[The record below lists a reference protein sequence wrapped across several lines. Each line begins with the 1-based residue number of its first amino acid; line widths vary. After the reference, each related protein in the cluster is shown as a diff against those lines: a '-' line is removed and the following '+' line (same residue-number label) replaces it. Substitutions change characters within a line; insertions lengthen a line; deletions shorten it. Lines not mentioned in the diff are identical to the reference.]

1 LDGVPEQLTVITA
14 APEPAPASALAAA
27 AAPRRRGRPG
37 YDLETVLRIA
47 VEVFNER
54 GYDGASMEDLS
65 KRLGIAKSGIYH
77 HVAGKEELLRMALD
91 RALDGLW
98 EAADRARALDAPAI
112 ERLEALVRDAVAV
125 LVTRL
130 PYVTLL
136 LRVRGNTDV
145 ERAALARRRAFDAL
159 VANLVEEAE
168 RDGDIR
174 TDIDPKLTARL
185 LFGTVNS
192 IIEWYRPASSPAS
205 ADASA
210 GSAAAAASA
219 ASLAD
224 AVCAIAFDG
233 LRVRR

>member
-1 LDGVPEQLTVITA
+1 MTA
-14 APEPAPASALAAA
+14 IASATATGEP
-27 AAPRRRGRPG
+27 APRRRGRPG
-37 YDLETVLRIA
+37 YDLEAVLRVA

-77 HVAGKEELLRMALD
+77 HVAGKEVLLRMALD

-98 EAADRARALDAPAI
+98 EAAERASNLEAPAI
-112 ERLEALVRDAVAV
+112 VRLEQLVREAVGVLDA
-125 LVTRL
+125 RL

-136 LRVRGNTDV
+136 LRVRGNTDI
-145 ERAALARRRAFDAL
+145 ERGALERRRAFDAL
-159 VANLVEEAE
+159 VASLVEEAE

-174 TDIDPKLTARL
+174 ADIDPKLTARL

-192 IIEWYRPASSPAS
+192 LVEWYRPGQGSSAE
-205 ADASA
+205 
-210 GSAAAAASA
+210 
-219 ASLAD
+219 SLAD

-233 LRVRR
+233 LRIRRPG

>member
-1 LDGVPEQLTVITA
+1 MSERVTVTTADGADPDAL
-14 APEPAPASALAAA
+14 APANR
-27 AAPRRRGRPG
+27 APRRRGRPG
-37 YDLETVLRIA
+37 YDLEAVLRVA

-77 HVAGKEELLRMALD
+77 HVSGKEELLRMALD

-98 EAADRARALDAPAI
+98 EAAERARSLDEPAI
-112 ERLEALVRDAVAV
+112 VRLETLVRDAVGV
-125 LVTRL
+125 LVARL

-136 LRVRGNTDV
+136 LRVRGNTPV
-145 ERAALARRRAFDAL
+145 EREALARRRAFDGL
-159 VANLVEEAE
+159 VASLVEEAE

-174 TDIDPKLTARL
+174 ADIDPRLTARL

-192 IIEWYRPASSPAS
+192 IVEWYRPAS
-205 ADASA
+205 
-210 GSAAAAASA
+210 AASA
-219 ASLAD
+219 TSLAD

>member
-1 LDGVPEQLTVITA
+1 LTAQAASQEVAGVAEQATVTDGA
-14 APEPAPASALAAA
+14 AGDQ
-27 AAPRRRGRPG
+27 APRRRGRPG
-37 YDLETVLRIA
+37 NDLEAVLRAA

-77 HVAGKEELLRMALD
+77 HVSGKEELLRMALD

-98 EAADRARALDAPAI
+98 EAAERARSLEEPAI
-112 ERLEALVRDAVAV
+112 VRLETLVRDAVGV
-125 LVTRL
+125 LVARL

-136 LRVRGNTDV
+136 LRVRGNTEV
-145 ERAALARRRAFDAL
+145 ERDALARRRAFDAL
-159 VANLVEEAE
+159 VASLVEEAE

-174 TDIDPKLTARL
+174 ADIDPRLAARL

-192 IIEWYRPASSPAS
+192 LVEWYRPASATSPA
-205 ADASA
+205 A
-210 GSAAAAASA
+210 
-219 ASLAD
+219 LAD

>member
-1 LDGVPEQLTVITA
+1 LAVNYGTRRLRDVPEQVTLTTVSMGTGD
-14 APEPAPASALAAA
+14 P
-27 AAPRRRGRPG
+27 APRRRGRPG
-37 YDLETVLRIA
+37 NDLEAVLQAA

-77 HVAGKEELLRMALD
+77 HVSGKEELLRMALD

-98 EAADRARALDAPAI
+98 EAAERVRELDAPAI
-112 ERLEALVRDAVAV
+112 VRLETLVRDAIGV
-125 LVTRL
+125 LVERL
-130 PYVTLL
+130 AYVTLL

-145 ERAALARRRAFDAL
+145 EREALDRRRAFDAL
-159 VANLVEEAE
+159 VASLVEEAE

-174 TDIDPKLTARL
+174 ADIDPKLTARL

-192 IIEWYRPASSPAS
+192 LVEWYRPTSAVSAS
-205 ADASA
+205 A
-210 GSAAAAASA
+210 
-219 ASLAD
+219 LAD

-233 LRVRR
+233 LRVRK

>member
-1 LDGVPEQLTVITA
+1 MRRLRGVSEQATVTTVDA
-14 APEPAPASALAAA
+14 ADAADR
-27 AAPRRRGRPG
+27 APRRRGRPG
-37 YDLETVLRIA
+37 YDLEAVLRAA

-77 HVAGKEELLRMALD
+77 HVSGKEELLRMALD

-98 EAADRARALDAPAI
+98 EAAERARALEAPAI
-112 ERLEALVRDAVAV
+112 VRLETLVRDAVAV
-125 LVTRL
+125 LVERL

-136 LRVRGNTDV
+136 LRVRGNTAV
-145 ERAALARRRAFDAL
+145 ERDALARRRAFDAL
-159 VANLVEEAE
+159 VASLVEEAE

-174 TDIDPKLTARL
+174 ADVDPKLTARL

-192 IIEWYRPASSPAS
+192 LVEWYRPTSKVSAPA
-205 ADASA
+205 
-210 GSAAAAASA
+210 
-219 ASLAD
+219 LAD

-233 LRVRR
+233 LRVRK

>member
-1 LDGVPEQLTVITA
+1 VPEQVAVTTA
-14 APEPAPASALAAA
+14 EQV
-27 AAPRRRGRPG
+27 PRRRGRPG
-37 YDLETVLRIA
+37 YDLEAVLRAA

-77 HVAGKEELLRMALD
+77 HVSGKEELLRMALD

-98 EAADRARALDAPAI
+98 EAAERARSLDEPAI
-112 ERLEALVRDAVAV
+112 VRLETLVRDAVGV
-125 LVTRL
+125 LVARL

-136 LRVRGNTDV
+136 LRVRGNTPV
-145 ERAALARRRAFDAL
+145 EREALARRRAFDGL
-159 VANLVEEAE
+159 VASLVEEAE

-174 TDIDPKLTARL
+174 ADIDPRLTARL

-192 IIEWYRPASSPAS
+192 IVEWYRPAS
-205 ADASA
+205 
-210 GSAAAAASA
+210 AASA

-224 AVCAIAFDG
+224 AVSAIAFDG

>member
-1 LDGVPEQLTVITA
+1 VTA
-14 APEPAPASALAAA
+14 IASAAATGEP
-27 AAPRRRGRPG
+27 APRRRGRPG
-37 YDLETVLRIA
+37 YDLEAVLQVA

-91 RALDGLW
+91 RALDGLR
-98 EAADRARALDAPAI
+98 EAADRASNLEAPAI
-112 ERLEALVRDAVAV
+112 VRLEQLVRDAVGV
-125 LVTRL
+125 LDARL

-136 LRVRGNTDV
+136 LRVRGNTDT
-145 ERAALARRRAFDAL
+145 ERVALERRRAFDAL
-159 VANLVEEAE
+159 VASLVEEAE

-174 TDIDPKLTARL
+174 ADIDPKLTARL

-192 IIEWYRPASSPAS
+192 LVEWYRPSQGSSPGSS
-205 ADASA
+205 AE
-210 GSAAAAASA
+210 
-219 ASLAD
+219 SLAD

-233 LRVRR
+233 LRVRK

>member
-1 LDGVPEQLTVITA
+1 VTA
-14 APEPAPASALAAA
+14 IASATATGEP
-27 AAPRRRGRPG
+27 APRRRGRPG
-37 YDLETVLRIA
+37 YDLEAVLQVA

-98 EAADRARALDAPAI
+98 EAADRARALEAPAI
-112 ERLEALVRDAVAV
+112 VRLEQLVRDAVGV
-125 LVTRL
+125 LAARL

-136 LRVRGNTDV
+136 LRVRGNTDT
-145 ERAALARRRAFDAL
+145 ERVALERRRAFDAL
-159 VANLVEEAE
+159 VASLVEEAE

-174 TDIDPKLTARL
+174 ADIDPKLTARL

-192 IIEWYRPASSPAS
+192 LVEWYRPNQGSSPE
-205 ADASA
+205 
-210 GSAAAAASA
+210 
-219 ASLAD
+219 SLAD

-233 LRVRR
+233 LRVRK

>member
-1 LDGVPEQLTVITA
+1 MTEQVVVPTADG
-14 APEPAPASALAAA
+14 
-27 AAPRRRGRPG
+27 APRRRGRPG
-37 YDLETVLRIA
+37 YDLEAVLQVA

-98 EAADRARALDAPAI
+98 EAADRASNLEAPAI
-112 ERLEALVRDAVAV
+112 VRLEQLVRDAVGV
-125 LVTRL
+125 LDARL

-136 LRVRGNTDV
+136 LRVRGNTDI
-145 ERAALARRRAFDAL
+145 ERVALERRRAFDAL
-159 VANLVEEAE
+159 VASLVEEAE

-174 TDIDPKLTARL
+174 ADIDPKLTARL

-192 IIEWYRPASSPAS
+192 LVEWYRPGQGSSAK
-205 ADASA
+205 
-210 GSAAAAASA
+210 
-219 ASLAD
+219 SLAD
-224 AVCAIAFDG
+224 AVCAITFDG
-233 LRVRR
+233 LRVRK